1 VARKSNLSLG
11 SFVRFRNSARIEAR
25 GSLVRLSRQQVVFEV
40 YNPYS
45 IVQLSEVLTEVRI
58 MQGERET
65 YQGRAVVT
73 GLLNTG
79 LMLIVSASL
88 VDPWSDLKGLVPGD
102 ILRSY
107 VHDFVSDW
115 DASVA
120 RLHSDFR
127 LCVGN
132 LRNYL
137 QELSRW
143 LEHWETEAG
152 IRESSDKEN
161 FVLDFV
167 GDVDAEIAPRLT
179 DLYSQFEDASKEI
192 DRKHEPF
199 HRAYAQR
206 ELHPIMMCS
215 PFMHRAFSKPLGYAG
230 DFIMVQM
237 MINRPWEGN
246 NTFAKLLNAS
256 ALRHEAPAAHRNR
269 IDMLHQALRRETRLA
284 LSQYGTAKVLNI
296 GCGPAEEVRRFIEED
311 GESSCT
317 EFTLVDFNKETL
329 EFVATNLLPF
339 ARQRRP
345 EMIINTEQRS
355 VHEIIQQSVEAK
367 RSDAPEYDVVYC
379 AGLFDYFRDTTC
391 GFLLELFYSWIKPG
405 GVVLVTN
412 VSPTHSSIAIM
423 RYVLEWNLELRDA
436 AQMASLVPDLGVQNT
451 YVDKTGVNVFLEIRK
466 PKQ

>member
-1 VARKSNLSLG
+1 MAKNSNLALG
-11 SFVRFRNSARIEAR
+11 SFVRFRNSRSTEAR

-88 VDPWSDLKGLVPGD
+88 VDPWSDLKGLVPGEL
-102 ILRSY
+102 LRSY
-107 VHDFVSDW
+107 VHDFVADW

-120 RLHSDFR
+120 RLHQDFR
-127 LCVGN
+127 LSVGN

-143 LEHWETEAG
+143 LEHWETEANLPD
-152 IRESSDKEN
+152 SDDKEK
-161 FVLDFV
+161 FVNDFV
-167 GDVDAEIAPRLT
+167 VDVDSEIAPRLT
-179 DLYSQFEDASKEI
+179 DLYAKFEESSKSI
-192 DRKHEPF
+192 DRKHAPF

-206 ELHPIMMCS
+206 ELHPLMMCS

-237 MINRPWEGN
+237 MLSEPLIGH

-269 IDMLHQALRRETRLA
+269 IELLHEALRRETRRALA
-284 LSQYGTAKVLNI
+284 ESGSAKILNL
-296 GCGPAEEVRRFIEED
+296 GCGPAEEVRRFVDED
-311 GESSCT
+311 SESSCT
-317 EFTLVDFNKETL
+317 EFRLVDFNTETL
-329 EFVATNLLPF
+329 DYVKANLLPF
-339 ARQRRP
+339 AKQRRP
-345 EMIINTEQRS
+345 EMIIQTEQRS
-355 VHEIIQQSVEAK
+355 VHEIIQQSVEQK
-367 RSDAPEYDVVYC
+367 RGDTPEYDMVYC

-391 GFLLELFYSWIKPG
+391 GFLIELFYSWIKPG

-423 RYVLEWNLELRDA
+423 QYVLEWSLDLRDA
-436 AQMASLVPDLGVQNT
+436 AHMAKLVPDLGQQQT
-451 YVDKTGVNVFLEIRK
+451 YVDRTGVNVFLEIRK
-466 PKQ
+466 PKA